1 VLTSLTTIAALLP
14 LLLERNTQAQV
25 LIPMA
30 ISITFGLALA
40 TVWILYLVPTL
51 YQVYG
56 RLSGR
61 GQG

>member
-1 VLTSLTTIAALLP
+1 
-14 LLLERNTQAQV
+14 
-25 LIPMA
+25 MA

-40 TVWILYLVPTL
+40 TVWILDLVLTL

>member
-1 VLTSLTTIAALLP
+1 
-14 LLLERNTQAQV
+14 
-25 LIPMA
+25 MA
-30 ISITFGLALA
+30 VSITFRLALA

>member
-1 VLTSLTTIAALLP
+1 
-14 LLLERNTQAQV
+14 
-25 LIPMA
+25 MA

-40 TVWILYLVPTL
+40 TVWILDLVPTL
-51 YQVYG
+51 YLVYG

>member
-1 VLTSLTTIAALLP
+1 
-14 LLLERNTQAQV
+14 
-25 LIPMA
+25 MA
-30 ISITFGLALA
+30 ISITCGLAPA
-40 TVWILYLVPTL
+40 TAWILGLVPTL